1 MSKEKDKLLD
11 HIYDGIQEYDNP
23 LPPWWLWLFIITV
36 IWGVVYFFVY
46 DIANI
51 SENKQVQLYEQEVTE
66 FDKSKASTDK
76 AETLV
81 LTDADFVV
89 SSDAAVID
97 LGKKVYVKNC
107 VACHLANGEGGI
119 GPNLTDNFW
128 IHGGEFKNIALTV
141 LNGVPE
147 KGMTTWK
154 GILKKNEILA
164 VANYIWTMNGT
175 NPPNA
180 KAPQGTEFKHQ

>member
-23 LPPWWLWLFIITV
+23 LPPWWLWLFILTV
-36 IWGVVYFFVY
+36 IWSVFYFFVY
-46 DIANI
+46 DVANI
-51 SENKQVQLYEQEVTE
+51 SENKQIQLYEKEVSDFE
-66 FDKSKASTDK
+66 KVKSEGGK
-76 AETLV
+76 AESLTLV
-81 LTDADFVV
+81 DADFVV
-89 SSDAAVID
+89 TTDAAVID
-97 LGKKVYVKNC
+97 LGKQLYIKNC
-107 VACHLANGEGGI
+107 VACHMTNGEGGI

-128 IHGGEFKNIALTV
+128 IHGGSFKEIALTIA
-141 LNGVPE
+141 NGVPE

-164 VANYIWTMNGT
+164 VANFVWSMNGT

-180 KAPQGTEFKHQ
+180 KAPQGAEFKRP